1 MNATGDSLFRATL
14 SGATLSGTTVTI
26 AAVDSARASKIADSA
41 KTANFS
47 AVLKNADS
55 TSIRNYS
62 NSLYLKNADSTTLKN
77 SVLSQVLKNADS
89 TSIRNYSTALY
100 SGVSHNHTLDG
111 LSNVLTTG
119 KAPGNVLKWNGT
131 NWADSSDDTGV
142 GGTYL
147 VPSDSTNFRGYS
159 NSLYLKNADSTTLK
173 NSILA
178 GVEAGY
184 LNNADSTT
192 LKNSVLSQV
201 LKNADSTTVKNSILS
216 QVLKNADSTTVKN
229 SILSQV
235 LKNADSTTIKNGI
248 AATYTT
254 LVQRGTDTTRA
265 IVRENTKI
273 SRGDTLALFV
283 FGGGGGNA
291 TDTSAFTT
299 STYYGSFFNKG
310 RDSIKVTSLK
320 VVMSH
325 GIGTDTLQVQVS
337 WDDSLAGT
345 GAVNLNTAA
354 LPVNSTGPGTED
366 TAFDNAVIPPNVWVW
381 CKTPVVVAGRKP
393 TYMSATLSGY
403 RARP

>member
-26 AAVDSARASKIADSA
+26 AAVDSARAASIADSA

-62 NSLYLKNADSTTLKN
+62 NSLYLKNADSTSIRNYSSSLY
-77 SVLSQVLKNADS
+77 LKNADS
-89 TSIRNYSTALY
+89 TSIRNYS
-100 SGVSHNHTLDG
+100 S
-111 LSNVLTTG
+111 
-119 KAPGNVLKWNGT
+119 
-131 NWADSSDDTGV
+131 
-142 GGTYL
+142 
-147 VPSDSTNFRGYS
+147 
-159 NSLYLKNADSTTLK
+159 SLYLKNADSTTLK

-178 GVEAGY
+178 TVDVGY
-184 LNNADSTT
+184 LNS
-192 LKNSVLSQV
+192 
-201 LKNADSTTVKNSILS
+201 
-216 QVLKNADSTTVKN
+216 
-229 SILSQV
+229 
-235 LKNADSTTIKNGI
+235 ADSTTIKNGI

-254 LVQRGTDTTRA
+254 LVQRGTDPTRA

-273 SRGDTLALFV
+273 SRGDTLALFT

-403 RARP
+403 RTRP